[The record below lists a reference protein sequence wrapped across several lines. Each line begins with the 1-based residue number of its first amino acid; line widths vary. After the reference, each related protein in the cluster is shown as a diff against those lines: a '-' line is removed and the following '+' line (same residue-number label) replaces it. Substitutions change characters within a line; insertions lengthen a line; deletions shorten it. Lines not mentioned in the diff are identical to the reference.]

1 MKRGSMG
8 FCAKFILA
16 SLLLIPF
23 SSNLA
28 KASFHDSKTNVTA
41 YDETI
46 GGLIEDREE
55 ELLLLGME
63 QRILVSG
70 PNHLSYKGLEKPP
83 VCNANI
89 YGNCIKPIGKSYRPC
104 TVYTRCKRGVK

>member
-1 MKRGSMG
+1 MG
-8 FCAKFILA
+8 FFARFFLA
-16 SLLLIPF
+16 SLLLIL
-23 SSNLA
+23 SSNNLA
-28 KASFHDSKTNVTA
+28 KAALSDTKTNTAA

-46 GGLIEDREE
+46 GGFIEDQEE
-55 ELLLLGME
+55 ELLFGME

>member
-8 FCAKFILA
+8 FFSSFFLTC
-16 SLLLIPF
+16 LLLTLF
-23 SSNLA
+23 SSSLA
-28 KASFHDSKTNVTA
+28 KAAVSKTNTTS

-46 GGLIEDREE
+46 GGLIEDQEEE
-55 ELLLLGME
+55 ELLFLE
-63 QRILVSG
+63 QRVLVSG
-70 PNHLSYKGLEKPP
+70 PNYISYKGLERPP

-89 YGNCIKPIGKSYRPC
+89 YGNCIKPIGKNYRPC

>member
-1 MKRGSMG
+1 MG
-8 FCAKFILA
+8 IFARLFLA
-16 SLLLIPF
+16 SLLLILL
-23 SSNLA
+23 SSSLGLA
-28 KASFHDSKTNVTA
+28 KAALSKIKTNTKA

-46 GGLIEDREE
+46 GGFIEDQEE
-55 ELLLLGME
+55 DWSFGGSDME

-83 VCNANI
+83 VCNADI
-89 YGNCIKPIGKSYRPC
+89 YGNCIKPIGKDNRPC